1 MARFLGW
8 VVGLV
13 VAVAIAFAVA
23 ERIPAVQDAVMRVAI
38 GRMVATAPDFLYADD
53 GLRVLLCGTASPLPH
68 PSRAKACAAVFAGG
82 RYWIVDAGPGSSNR
96 LGLLR
101 VDGAKIAGVLLT
113 HFHSDHI
120 GDLGELNLNTW
131 VAGRPEA
138 LRVYGPP
145 GVERVTAGFNE
156 AYALDTGYRV
166 LHHGAEFLPP
176 ERATLIAQP
185 VPGPSETGA
194 PAVVLE
200 EGGLKIT
207 AFPVKHDPVKPAY
220 GYRFDYK
227 GRSVVVSGD
236 TAKSDSLIAA
246 ARGADVLLHEA
257 QANHLVAMIGE
268 AGAAHGRP
276 RVAKIM
282 HDIPSY
288 HTSPVEAAESAN
300 QAGVKLLVLYHLT
313 PPPRFGLMEHAFVRG
328 VADARKGDWTLANDG
343 LLIELPAGSAEV
355 RTSQLD

>member
-1 MARFLGW
+1 MRRFLVW
-8 VVGLV
+8 AVGLV
-13 VAVAIAFAVA
+13 VVLVLAFAVA
-23 ERIPAVQDAVMRVAI
+23 ERIPAVQDTVMRAAI
-38 GRMVATAPDFLYADD
+38 GRMVANAPDSLFADD
-53 GLRVLLCGTASPLPH
+53 GLRVVLCGTASPLPH
-68 PSRAKACAAVFAGG
+68 ASRAKACAAVFAAG
-82 RYWIVDAGPGSSNR
+82 RFWVVDTGPGSWNR

-101 VDGAKIAGVLLT
+101 VDGAKIGGVLLT

-138 LRVYGPP
+138 LHVYGPP

-156 AYALDTGYRV
+156 AYALDSGYRV
-166 LHHGAEFLPP
+166 THHGADFIPP
-176 ERATLIAQP
+176 EREAMVAEPI
-185 VPGPSETGA
+185 PGPAETGQ
-194 PAVVLE
+194 PAVVFE

-207 AFPVKHDPVKPAY
+207 AFAVKHDPVKPAY

-268 AGAAHGRP
+268 AAAAHGRP

-288 HTSPVEAAESAN
+288 HTSPVEAAETAN
-300 QAGVKLLVLYHLT
+300 EAGVKLLVLYHLT
-313 PPPRFGLMEHAFVRG
+313 PPPRNGFMEQVFVRG

-343 LLIELPAGSAEV
+343 LLVELPAGSSEV
-355 RTSQLD
+355 RTSQLE